1 MHIKIRRT
9 FVVVEER
16 REEAGRVSNLPLRK
30 VAAVAVV
37 ENPYAGR
44 YVEDL
49 KPMIEGSV
57 PLGKELGALALSAIG
72 QLRGAELRQGR
83 HRRPRRRAGAR
94 QRAPDHDVRQSD
106 PRSASA
112 AARPGFRRL
121 RRKAAPARAID
132 IPMNHKDDVYVRSHY
147 DGMTL
152 VLPDAPMPDEVAVIF
167 CLANRG
173 RLNARVGGL
182 TPRRRRRAQSA
193 RSRRHESRDLQYR
206 RKFSPAISP
215 RRSPPATRSS
225 STTARSSRSAPAA
238 TRPIATW
245 RSTPAA

>member
-1 MHIKIRRT
+1 MLIKIRRT
-9 FVVVEER
+9 FAMVEER
-16 REEAGRVSNLPLRK
+16 RGEADRASNLPLRK

-49 KPMIEGSV
+49 KPMIDGSV
-57 PLGKELGALALSAIG
+57 ALGRELGALALSAMG
-72 QLRGAELRQGR
+72 
-83 HRRPRRRAGAR
+83 
-94 QRAPDHDVRQSD
+94 DHEVQSYGKGGVVGVD
-106 PRSASA
+106 GEQEHANALLTTTFANPIRDLLGGGDAWISSFTKKGG
-112 AARPGFRRL
+112 PGTS
-121 RRKAAPARAID
+121 ID

-182 TPRRRRRAQSA
+182 THEEVAA
-193 RSRRHESRDLQYR
+193 R
-206 RKFSPAISP
+206 KPAKPSP
-215 RRSPPATRSS
+215 
-225 STTARSSRSAPAA
+225 
-238 TRPIATW
+238 
-245 RSTPAA
+245 